1 MLDTAIVGGGLCGVA
16 LARNLLRRGRVVAL
30 FEARE
35 RLGGRI
41 LSVAAAGSAG
51 VVDLGPT
58 WFWPDTQPLMKSLV
72 AELGLASIS
81 QHDDGSSLHLNDPD
95 KAPDR
100 IDGRKLHEDARR
112 LTDGM
117 ARLIDGMAKDVPAG
131 LLHFNHVLTGV
142 SDRGDHVVLSFAAGD
157 AVIAVEARQVVL
169 AVPPRLLEQGVRFTP
184 ALDEATQEAM
194 RSTATWMA
202 AQAKVVFPYARA
214 FWRQAGQSGNAFVTH
229 EQAVIGEIFD
239 ACGDDESQAA
249 LGGFL
254 ALSPELRASFS
265 VGLPLLMSSQMVQVF
280 GSMLEPAEQ
289 HYQDWAN
296 EPFTCSALDRTSPGN
311 EHVTVANPML
321 RRPQWEGR
329 LHLAGS
335 ETAAGGAGYLEGA
348 LEAARRVELSLNRDR
363 MKAES
368 GLPDAARPAG
378 SVASINATSLAR
390 FSKWVAD
397 QHDVVFDGYRHR
409 LNQNLAVQQ
418 REQLTQRALLES
430 MEELF
435 DNALEMLDGLPFEIS
450 STAVER
456 GRSPLMPG
464 IQQPF
469 GVLMQS
475 VFDDVIAFNR
485 TSCALSNFSDEHHLS
500 REYRQV
506 ILRDIAAAWLEFSLA
521 ANRRLVAKANARDRR
536 LKSPAFTSVA
546 SSTRQR

>member
-16 LARNLLRRGRVVAL
+16 LARNLFRQGRAVAL

-41 LSVAAAGSAG
+41 LSVAQAASGG
-51 VVDLGPT
+51 VIDLGPT
-58 WFWPDTQPLMKSLV
+58 WFWPDTQPLMTSLV
-72 AELGLASIS
+72 AELGLANIP
-81 QHDDGSSLHLNDPD
+81 QHDDGSSLHLSDPD
-95 KAPDR
+95 KAAER
-100 IDGRKLHEDARR
+100 IDGRKLHEGARR
-112 LTDGM
+112 LPGGM
-117 ARLIDGMAKDVPAG
+117 AQLIDVMAKELPSG
-131 LLHFNHVLTGV
+131 LLHFNHVLTEV
-142 SDRGDHVVLSFAAGD
+142 SDRTDHVVLTFADGD
-157 AVIAVEARQVVL
+157 DIVEVEARHVVL

-184 ALDEATQEAM
+184 VLDETTHEAM
-194 RSTATWMA
+194 RGTATWMA

-214 FWRQAGQSGNAFVTH
+214 FWREAGQSGNAFVTH

-239 ACGDDESQAA
+239 ACDGDGSHAA

-254 ALSPELRASFS
+254 ALSPQLRTSFS
-265 VGLPLLMSSQMVQVF
+265 VGLPLLMTSQMVQVF
-280 GSMLEPAEQ
+280 GAVLEPAEQ

-296 EPFTCSALDRTSPGN
+296 EPFTCSGLDRTSPGN
-311 EHVTVANPML
+311 EHVAVANPML
-321 RRPQWEGR
+321 RRPQWDGR

-335 ETAAGGAGYLEGA
+335 ETAASGAGYLEGA
-348 LEAARRVELSLNRDR
+348 LDAARRVDLSLNRAW
-363 MKAES
+363 MKAGG
-368 GLPDAARPAG
+368 GLPDAARPG
-378 SVASINATSLAR
+378 DSVASINATSLAR

-397 QHDVVFDGYRHR
+397 QQDVAFDGYRHR

-435 DNALEMLDGLPFEIS
+435 DNALKMLDGLPFEIS

-456 GRSPLMPG
+456 GRSPLTPG
-464 IQQPF
+464 VQQPF
-469 GVLMQS
+469 GILMQS

-485 TSCALSNFSDEHHLS
+485 TSCALSNFPDEHHLS

-521 ANRRLVAKANARDRR
+521 ANRLLVAKANARDRR
-536 LKSPAFTSVA
+536 LKSPVLTGV
-546 SSTRQR
+546 SS

>member
-16 LARNLLRRGRVVAL
+16 LARNLFRQGRAVAL

-41 LSVAAAGSAG
+41 LSVAQVASGG
-51 VVDLGPT
+51 VIDLGPT
-58 WFWPDTQPLMKSLV
+58 WFWPDTQPLMTSLV
-72 AELGLASIS
+72 AELGLASMP
-81 QHDDGSSLHLNDPD
+81 QHDDGSSLHLSDPD
-95 KAPDR
+95 KAPER
-100 IDGRKLHEDARR
+100 MDGRKLHEGARR
-112 LTDGM
+112 LPGGM
-117 ARLIDGMAKDVPAG
+117 AQLIDVMAKELPSG
-131 LLHFNHVLTGV
+131 FLYFNHVLTEV
-142 SDRGDHVVLSFAAGD
+142 SDRTDHVVLTFADGD
-157 AVIAVEARQVVL
+157 DIVEVEARHVVL

-184 ALDEATQEAM
+184 VLDETTHEAM
-194 RSTATWMA
+194 RGTATWMA

-214 FWRQAGQSGNAFVTH
+214 FWREAGQSGNAFVTH

-239 ACGDDESQAA
+239 ACDGDGSHAA

-254 ALSPELRASFS
+254 ALSPELRTSFS
-265 VGLPLLMSSQMVQVF
+265 VGLPLLMTSQMVQVF
-280 GSMLEPAEQ
+280 GAVLEPAEQ

-296 EPFTCSALDRTSPGN
+296 EPFTCSGLDRTSPGN
-311 EHVTVANPML
+311 EHVAVANPML
-321 RRPQWEGR
+321 RRPQWDGR

-335 ETAAGGAGYLEGA
+335 ETAASGAGYLEGA
-348 LEAARRVELSLNRDR
+348 LEAARRVDLSLNRGW
-363 MKAES
+363 MKAGG
-368 GLPDAARPAG
+368 GLPDAARPG
-378 SVASINATSLAR
+378 DSVASINATSLAR

-397 QHDVVFDGYRHR
+397 QQDVAFDGYRHR

-435 DNALEMLDGLPFEIS
+435 DNALKMLDGLPFEIS

-456 GRSPLMPG
+456 GRSPLTPG
-464 IQQPF
+464 VQQPF
-469 GVLMQS
+469 GILMQS

-485 TSCALSNFSDEHHLS
+485 TSCALSNFPDEHHLS

-521 ANRRLVAKANARDRR
+521 ANRLLVAKANARDRR
-536 LKSPAFTSVA
+536 LKSPVLTGV
-546 SSTRQR
+546 SS

>member
-16 LARNLLRRGRVVAL
+16 LARNLFRQGRAVAL

-41 LSVAAAGSAG
+41 LSVAQAGSGG

-58 WFWPDTQPLMKSLV
+58 WFWPDTQPLMKNLV
-72 AELGLASIS
+72 AELGLASIP

-112 LTDGM
+112 LSGGM
-117 ARLIDGMAKDVPAG
+117 AQLIDAMAKELPSG
-131 LLHFNHVLTGV
+131 LLYFNHVLTET
-142 SDRGDHVVLSFAAGD
+142 SDRTDHVVLTFAAGD
-157 AVIAVEARQVVL
+157 NIIEVEARQVVL
-169 AVPPRLLEQGVRFTP
+169 AVPPRLLEQNVRFTP
-184 ALDEATQEAM
+184 ALDETTHEAM
-194 RSTATWMA
+194 RGSATWMA

-214 FWRQAGQSGNAFVTH
+214 FWREAGQSGNAFVTH

-239 ACGDDESQAA
+239 ACDGDGSHAA

-265 VGLPLLMSSQMVQVF
+265 VGLPLLMSSQMAQVF
-280 GSMLEPAEQ
+280 GSVLEPAEQ

-296 EPFTCSALDRTSPGN
+296 ESFSCSALDRTSPGN
-311 EHVTVANPML
+311 EHVAIANPML
-321 RRPQWEGR
+321 RRPQWDGR

-348 LEAARRVELSLNRDR
+348 LEAARRVDLSLNRGW
-363 MKAES
+363 MKAAGS
-368 GLPDAARPAG
+368 LPDAGRPGG
-378 SVASINATSLAR
+378 SAASVNATSLAR
-390 FSKWVAD
+390 FSRWVAD
-397 QHDVVFDGYRHR
+397 QQDVAFDGYRHR
-409 LNQNLAVQQ
+409 LNHNLAVQQ

-435 DNALEMLDGLPFEIS
+435 DNALKMLDGLPFEIS

-456 GRSPLMPG
+456 GRSPLTPG
-464 IQQPF
+464 VQQPF
-469 GVLMQS
+469 GILMQS

-485 TSCALSNFSDEHHLS
+485 TSCALSNFPEEHHLS

-506 ILRDIAAAWLEFSLA
+506 ILRDVAAAWLEFSLS
-521 ANRRLVAKANARDRR
+521 ANRLLVAKANLRDRR
-536 LKSPAFTSVA
+536 LKSPALTSV
-546 SSTRQR
+546 SS

>member
-16 LARNLLRRGRVVAL
+16 LARNLFRQGRAVAL

-41 LSVAAAGSAG
+41 LSVAQAGSGG

-58 WFWPDTQPLMKSLV
+58 WFWPDTQPLMKNLV
-72 AELGLASIS
+72 AELGLASIP
-81 QHDDGSSLHLNDPD
+81 QHDDASSLHLNDPD
-95 KAPDR
+95 KAPER

-112 LTDGM
+112 LSGGM
-117 ARLIDGMAKDVPAG
+117 AQLIDAMAKELPSG
-131 LLHFNHVLTGV
+131 LLYFNHVLTEM
-142 SDRGDHVVLSFAAGD
+142 SDRTDHVVLTFAAGD
-157 AVIAVEARQVVL
+157 DIIEVEARQVVL
-169 AVPPRLLEQGVRFTP
+169 AVPPRLLEQNVRFTP
-184 ALDEATQEAM
+184 ALDETTHEAM
-194 RSTATWMA
+194 RGTATWMA

-214 FWRQAGQSGNAFVTH
+214 FWREAGQSGNAFVTH

-239 ACGDDESQAA
+239 ACDGDPGNAA

-254 ALSPELRASFS
+254 ALSPELRENFS

-280 GSMLEPAEQ
+280 GSVLEPAEQ

-296 EPFTCSALDRTSPGN
+296 ESFTCSGLDRTSPGN
-311 EHVTVANPML
+311 EHVAVANPML
-321 RRPQWEGR
+321 RRPQWDGR

-335 ETAAGGAGYLEGA
+335 ETAASGAGYLEGA
-348 LEAARRVELSLNRDR
+348 LEAARRVDLSLNRGW
-363 MKAES
+363 MKAGG
-368 GLPDAARPAG
+368 GLPDAARPG
-378 SVASINATSLAR
+378 DSVASINATSLAH

-397 QHDVVFDGYRHR
+397 QQDVAFDGYRHR
-409 LNQNLAVQQ
+409 LNHNLAVQQ

-435 DNALEMLDGLPFEIS
+435 DNALKMLDGLPFEIS

-456 GRSPLMPG
+456 GRSPLTPG
-464 IQQPF
+464 VQQPF
-469 GVLMQS
+469 GILMQS

-500 REYRQV
+500 REYRQA

-521 ANRRLVAKANARDRR
+521 ANRLLVAKANLRDRR
-536 LKSPAFTSVA
+536 LKPPALTSV
-546 SSTRQR
+546 SS

>member
-16 LARNLLRRGRVVAL
+16 LARNLFRQGRAVAL

-41 LSVAAAGSAG
+41 LSVAASGG
-51 VVDLGPT
+51 VIDLGPT
-58 WFWPDTQPLMKSLV
+58 WFWPDTQPLMTSLV

-81 QHDDGSSLHLNDPD
+81 QHDDGSSLHLSDPD
-95 KAPDR
+95 KAPER
-100 IDGRKLHEDARR
+100 IDGRKLHEGARR
-112 LTDGM
+112 LPGGM
-117 ARLIDGMAKDVPAG
+117 AQLIDVMAKELPSG
-131 LLHFNHVLTGV
+131 LLYFNHVLTEV
-142 SDRGDHVVLSFAAGD
+142 SDRTDHVVLTFADGD
-157 AVIAVEARQVVL
+157 DIIEVEARHVVL

-184 ALDEATQEAM
+184 ALDETTREAM
-194 RSTATWMA
+194 RGTATWMA

-214 FWRQAGQSGNAFVTH
+214 FWREAGQSGNAFVTH

-239 ACGDDESQAA
+239 ACDGDGSHAA

-254 ALSPELRASFS
+254 ALSPELRTSFS
-265 VGLPLLMSSQMVQVF
+265 VGLPLLMTSQMVQVF
-280 GSMLEPAEQ
+280 GAVLEPAEQ

-296 EPFTCSALDRTSPGN
+296 EPFTCSGLDRTSPGN
-311 EHVTVANPML
+311 EHVAVANPML
-321 RRPQWEGR
+321 RRPQWDGR

-335 ETAAGGAGYLEGA
+335 ETAASGAGYLEGA
-348 LEAARRVELSLNRDR
+348 LEAARRVDLSLNRGW
-363 MKAES
+363 MKAGG
-368 GLPDAARPAG
+368 GLPDAARPG
-378 SVASINATSLAR
+378 DSVASINATSLAR

-397 QHDVVFDGYRHR
+397 QQDVAFDGYRHR

-435 DNALEMLDGLPFEIS
+435 DNALKMLDGLPFEIS

-456 GRSPLMPG
+456 GRSPLTPG
-464 IQQPF
+464 VQQPF
-469 GVLMQS
+469 GILMQS

-485 TSCALSNFSDEHHLS
+485 TSCALSNFPDEHHLS

-521 ANRRLVAKANARDRR
+521 ANRLLVAKANARDRR
-536 LKSPAFTSVA
+536 LKSPVLTGV
-546 SSTRQR
+546 SS

>member
-16 LARNLLRRGRVVAL
+16 LARNLFRQGRAVAL

-41 LSVAAAGSAG
+41 LSVAQVASGG
-51 VVDLGPT
+51 VIDLGPT
-58 WFWPDTQPLMKSLV
+58 WFWPDTQPLMTSLV
-72 AELGLASIS
+72 AELGLASKP
-81 QHDDGSSLHLNDPD
+81 QHDDGSSLHLSDPD
-95 KAPDR
+95 KAQER
-100 IDGRKLHEDARR
+100 IDGRKLHEGARR
-112 LTDGM
+112 LPGGM
-117 ARLIDGMAKDVPAG
+117 AQLIDVMAKELPSG
-131 LLHFNHVLTGV
+131 LLYFNHVLTEV
-142 SDRGDHVVLSFAAGD
+142 SDRTDHVVLTFADGD
-157 AVIAVEARQVVL
+157 DIVEVEARHVVL

-184 ALDEATQEAM
+184 VLDETTHEAM
-194 RSTATWMA
+194 RGTATWMA

-214 FWRQAGQSGNAFVTH
+214 FWREAGQSGNAFVTH

-239 ACGDDESQAA
+239 ACDGDVSHAA

-254 ALSPELRASFS
+254 ALSPELRTSFS
-265 VGLPLLMSSQMVQVF
+265 VGLPLLMTSQMVQVF
-280 GSMLEPAEQ
+280 GAVLEPAEQ

-296 EPFTCSALDRTSPGN
+296 EPFTCSGLDRTSPGN
-311 EHVTVANPML
+311 EHVAVANPML
-321 RRPQWEGR
+321 RRPQWDGR

-335 ETAAGGAGYLEGA
+335 ETAASGAGYLEGA
-348 LEAARRVELSLNRDR
+348 LEAARRVDLSLNRGW
-363 MKAES
+363 MKAGG
-368 GLPDAARPAG
+368 GLPDAARPG
-378 SVASINATSLAR
+378 DSVASINATSLAR

-397 QHDVVFDGYRHR
+397 QQDVAFDGYRHR

-435 DNALEMLDGLPFEIS
+435 DNALKMLDGLPFEIS

-456 GRSPLMPG
+456 GRSPLTPG
-464 IQQPF
+464 VQQPF
-469 GVLMQS
+469 GILMQS

-485 TSCALSNFSDEHHLS
+485 TSCALSNFPDEHHLS

-521 ANRRLVAKANARDRR
+521 ANRLLVAKANARDRR
-536 LKSPAFTSVA
+536 LKSPVLTGV
-546 SSTRQR
+546 SS

>member
-16 LARNLLRRGRVVAL
+16 LARNLFRQGRAVAL

-41 LSVAAAGSAG
+41 LSVAQVASGG
-51 VVDLGPT
+51 VIDLGPT
-58 WFWPDTQPLMKSLV
+58 WFWPDTQPLMTSLV
-72 AELGLASIS
+72 AELGLASNP
-81 QHDDGSSLHLNDPD
+81 QHDDGSSLHLSDPD
-95 KAPDR
+95 KAPER
-100 IDGRKLHEDARR
+100 IDGRKLHEGARR
-112 LTDGM
+112 LPGGM
-117 ARLIDGMAKDVPAG
+117 AQLIDVMAKELPSG
-131 LLHFNHVLTGV
+131 FLYFNHVLTEV
-142 SDRGDHVVLSFAAGD
+142 SDRTDHVVLTFADGD
-157 AVIAVEARQVVL
+157 DIIEVEARHVVL

-184 ALDEATQEAM
+184 VLDETTHEAM
-194 RSTATWMA
+194 RGTATWMA

-214 FWRQAGQSGNAFVTH
+214 FWREAGQSGNAFVTH

-239 ACGDDESQAA
+239 ACDGDGSHAA

-254 ALSPELRASFS
+254 ALSPELRTSFS
-265 VGLPLLMSSQMVQVF
+265 VGLPLLMTSQMVQVF
-280 GSMLEPAEQ
+280 GAVLEPAEQ

-296 EPFTCSALDRTSPGN
+296 EPFTCSGLDRTSPGN
-311 EHVTVANPML
+311 EHVAVANPML
-321 RRPQWEGR
+321 RRPQWDGR

-335 ETAAGGAGYLEGA
+335 ETAASGAGYLEGA
-348 LEAARRVELSLNRDR
+348 LEAARRVDLSLNRGW
-363 MKAES
+363 MKAGG
-368 GLPDAARPAG
+368 GLPDAARPG
-378 SVASINATSLAR
+378 DSVASINATSLAR

-397 QHDVVFDGYRHR
+397 QQDVAFDGYRHR

-435 DNALEMLDGLPFEIS
+435 DNALKMLDGLPFEIS

-456 GRSPLMPG
+456 GRSPLTPG
-464 IQQPF
+464 VQQPF
-469 GVLMQS
+469 GILMQS

-485 TSCALSNFSDEHHLS
+485 TSCALSNFPDEHHLS

-521 ANRRLVAKANARDRR
+521 ANRLLVAKANARDRR
-536 LKSPAFTSVA
+536 LKSPVLTGV
-546 SSTRQR
+546 SS

>member
-16 LARNLLRRGRVVAL
+16 LARNLFRQGRAVAL

-41 LSVAAAGSAG
+41 LSVAASGG
-51 VVDLGPT
+51 VIDLGPT
-58 WFWPDTQPLMKSLV
+58 WFWPDTQPLMTSLV
-72 AELGLASIS
+72 AELGLASMP
-81 QHDDGSSLHLNDPD
+81 QHDDGSSLHLSDPD
-95 KAPDR
+95 KAPER
-100 IDGRKLHEDARR
+100 MDGRKLHEGARR
-112 LTDGM
+112 LPGGM
-117 ARLIDGMAKDVPAG
+117 AQLIDVMAKELPSG
-131 LLHFNHVLTGV
+131 LLYFNHVLTEV
-142 SDRGDHVVLSFAAGD
+142 SDRTDHVVLTFADGD
-157 AVIAVEARQVVL
+157 DIIEVEARHVVL

-184 ALDEATQEAM
+184 VLDETTHEAM
-194 RSTATWMA
+194 RGTATWMA

-214 FWRQAGQSGNAFVTH
+214 FWREAGQSGNAFVTH

-239 ACGDDESQAA
+239 ACDGDGSHAA

-254 ALSPELRASFS
+254 ALSPELRTSFS
-265 VGLPLLMSSQMVQVF
+265 VGLPLLMTSQMVQVF
-280 GSMLEPAEQ
+280 GAVLEPAEQ

-296 EPFTCSALDRTSPGN
+296 EPFTCSGLDRTSPGN
-311 EHVTVANPML
+311 EHLAVANPML
-321 RRPQWEGR
+321 RRPQWDGT

-335 ETAAGGAGYLEGA
+335 ETAASGAGYLEGA
-348 LEAARRVELSLNRDR
+348 LEAARRVDLSLNRGW
-363 MKAES
+363 MKAGG
-368 GLPDAARPAG
+368 GLPDAARPG
-378 SVASINATSLAR
+378 DSVASINATSLAC

-397 QHDVVFDGYRHR
+397 QQDVAFDGYRHR

-430 MEELF
+430 IEELF
-435 DNALEMLDGLPFEIS
+435 DNALKMLDGLPFEIS

-456 GRSPLMPG
+456 GRSPLTPG
-464 IQQPF
+464 VQQPF

-485 TSCALSNFSDEHHLS
+485 TSSALSNFPDEHHLS

-521 ANRRLVAKANARDRR
+521 ANRLLVAKANARDRR
-536 LKSPAFTSVA
+536 LKSPVLTGV
-546 SSTRQR
+546 SS

>member
-16 LARNLLRRGRVVAL
+16 LARNLFRQGRAVAL

-41 LSVAAAGSAG
+41 LSVAASGG
-51 VVDLGPT
+51 VIDLGPT
-58 WFWPDTQPLMKSLV
+58 WFWPDTQPLMTSLV
-72 AELGLASIS
+72 AELGLASMP
-81 QHDDGSSLHLNDPD
+81 QHDDGSSLHLSDPD
-95 KAPDR
+95 KAPER
-100 IDGRKLHEDARR
+100 MDGRKLHEGARR
-112 LTDGM
+112 LPGGM
-117 ARLIDGMAKDVPAG
+117 AQLIDVMAKELPSG
-131 LLHFNHVLTGV
+131 LLYFNHVLTEV
-142 SDRGDHVVLSFAAGD
+142 SDRTDHVVLTFADGD
-157 AVIAVEARQVVL
+157 DIIEVEARHVVL

-184 ALDEATQEAM
+184 ALDETTREAM
-194 RSTATWMA
+194 RGTATWMA

-214 FWRQAGQSGNAFVTH
+214 FWREAGQSGNAFVTH

-239 ACGDDESQAA
+239 ACDGDGSHAA

-254 ALSPELRASFS
+254 ALSPELRTSFS
-265 VGLPLLMSSQMVQVF
+265 VGLPLLMTSQMVQVF
-280 GSMLEPAEQ
+280 GAVLEPAEQ

-296 EPFTCSALDRTSPGN
+296 EPFTCSGLDRTSPGN
-311 EHVTVANPML
+311 EHVAVANPML
-321 RRPQWEGR
+321 RRPQWDGR

-335 ETAAGGAGYLEGA
+335 ETAASGAGYLEGA
-348 LEAARRVELSLNRDR
+348 LEAARRVDLSLNRGW
-363 MKAES
+363 MKAGG
-368 GLPDAARPAG
+368 GLPDAARPG
-378 SVASINATSLAR
+378 DSVASINATSLAR

-397 QHDVVFDGYRHR
+397 QQDVAFDGYRHR

-435 DNALEMLDGLPFEIS
+435 DNALKMLDGLPFEIS

-456 GRSPLMPG
+456 GRSPLTPG
-464 IQQPF
+464 VQQPF
-469 GVLMQS
+469 GILMQS

-485 TSCALSNFSDEHHLS
+485 TSCALSNFPDEHHLS

-521 ANRRLVAKANARDRR
+521 ANRLLVAKANARDRR
-536 LKSPAFTSVA
+536 LKSPVLTGV
-546 SSTRQR
+546 SS

>member
-16 LARNLLRRGRVVAL
+16 LTRNLFRQGRAVAL

-41 LSVAAAGSAG
+41 LSVARAGSAG

-58 WFWPDTQPLMKSLV
+58 WFWPDTQPLIRNLV
-72 AELGLASIS
+72 AELGLASIP

-112 LTDGM
+112 LPDGM
-117 ARLIDGMAKDVPAG
+117 AQLVDQLAAELPPG
-131 LLHFNHVLTGV
+131 LLYFNHVLTEVG
-142 SDRGDHVVLSFAAGD
+142 DRGDHVILTFAAGD
-157 AVIAVEARQVVL
+157 DIIEVEARQVVL

-184 ALDEATQEAM
+184 GLDETTQEAI
-194 RSTATWMA
+194 RGTATWMA
-202 AQAKVVFPYARA
+202 AQAKVVFPYERA
-214 FWRQAGQSGNAFVTH
+214 FWREAGQSGNAFVTH

-239 ACGDDESQAA
+239 ACDGDPGNAA

-254 ALSPELRASFS
+254 ALSPELRENFS

-280 GSMLEPAEQ
+280 GAALEPAEQ

-296 EPFTCSALDRTSPGN
+296 EPFTCSAQDRASPAS
-311 EHVTVANPML
+311 EHVAIANPML
-321 RRPQWEGR
+321 RRPQWDGR

-348 LEAARRVELSLNRDR
+348 LEAARRVELSLNRGW
-363 MKAES
+363 MKAETS
-368 GLPDAARPAG
+368 APDAARPGGGAA
-378 SVASINATSLAR
+378 SVNATSLAR
-390 FSKWVAD
+390 FSNWVAD
-397 QHDVVFDGYRHR
+397 QQDVAFDGYRHR
-409 LNQNLAVQQ
+409 LNRNLAVQQ

-435 DNALEMLDGLPFEIS
+435 DNALKMLDGLAFEIS

-456 GRSPLMPG
+456 GRSPLTPG
-464 IQQPF
+464 VQQPF
-469 GVLMQS
+469 GILMQS

-485 TSCALSNFSDEHHLS
+485 TSCALSNFPDEHHLS

-521 ANRRLVAKANARDRR
+521 ANRLLVAKANARDRR
-536 LKSPAFTSVA
+536 PKSPALTSV
-546 SSTRQR
+546 SS

>member
-1 MLDTAIVGGGLCGVA
+1 MLDTAIVGGGLCGVV
-16 LARNLLRRGRVVAL
+16 LARSLFRQGRAVAL

-41 LSVAAAGSAG
+41 LSVARTDAAG

-58 WFWPDTQPLMKSLV
+58 WFWPDTQPLMKSLL
-72 AELGLASIS
+72 AELGLASIP

-112 LTDGM
+112 LPGGM
-117 ARLIDGMAKDVPAG
+117 AQLVDQLAAEAPPD
-131 LLHFNHVLTGV
+131 LLRCNHVLTEV
-142 SDRGDHVVLSFAAGD
+142 RDRGDHVVLSFAAGD
-157 AVIAVEARQVVL
+157 DLIEVKARQAVL
-169 AVPPRLLEQGVRFTP
+169 AVAPRLLEQGVRFTP
-184 ALDEATQEAM
+184 ALDETTKEAM
-194 RSTATWMA
+194 RGTATWMA
-202 AQAKVVFPYARA
+202 AQAKVVFPYDRA
-214 FWRQAGQSGNAFVTH
+214 FWREAGQSGNAFVTH

-239 ACGDDESQAA
+239 ACDETSGSAA

-254 ALSPELRASFS
+254 ALSPQLREDFS
-265 VGLPLLMSSQMVQVF
+265 VGLPLLMASQMVQVF
-280 GSMLEPAEQ
+280 GSLLEPAEP

-296 EPFTCSALDRTSPGN
+296 EPFTCSALDRDSPAS
-311 EHVTVANPML
+311 EHVAIANPML
-321 RRPQWEGR
+321 RRPQWDGR

-348 LEAARRVELSLNRDR
+348 LEAARRVDLALNRGWT
-363 MKAES
+363 KAETS
-368 GLPDAARPAG
+368 PSEATRSDG
-378 SVASINATSLAR
+378 SAASINATSLAR

-397 QHDVVFDGYRHR
+397 QQDVAFDGYRHR
-409 LNQNLAVQQ
+409 LNHNLAVQQ

-435 DNALEMLDGLPFEIS
+435 DNALKMLDGLPFEIS

-456 GRSPLMPG
+456 GRSPLTPG
-464 IQQPF
+464 VQQPF

-485 TSCALSNFSDEHHLS
+485 TSCALSNFPDEHHLS

-521 ANRRLVAKANARDRR
+521 ANRLLVAKANARDRR
-536 LKSPAFTSVA
+536 LKSSVLTSV
-546 SSTRQR
+546 S

>member
-16 LARNLLRRGRVVAL
+16 LARNLLRQGRVVAL

-41 LSVAAAGSAG
+41 LSVTTAGSAG
-51 VVDLGPT
+51 RVDLGPT
-58 WFWPDTQPLMKSLV
+58 WFWPDTQPLITGLV
-72 AELGLASIS
+72 AELGLASIP
-81 QHDDGSSLHLNDPD
+81 QHDDGSSLHLKDPD

-100 IDGRKLHEDARR
+100 IDGRKLHQDARR

-117 ARLIDGMAKDVPAG
+117 ARLIDGMARDVPAG
-131 LLHFNHVLTGV
+131 LLHVNHVLTGV
-142 SDRGDHVVLSFAAGD
+142 SDRGDHVVLTFASAD
-157 AVIAVEARQVVL
+157 TVIAVEARQVVL
-169 AVPPRLLEQGVRFTP
+169 AVPPRLLERDVRFTP
-184 ALDEATQEAM
+184 GLDEATQEAM
-194 RSTATWMA
+194 RSAATWMA

-214 FWRQAGQSGNAFVTH
+214 FWREAGQSGNAFVTH

-239 ACGDDESQAA
+239 ACDGAPGNAA

-254 ALSPELRASFS
+254 ALPPELRVNFS

-280 GSMLEPAEQ
+280 GSVLEPAEQ
-289 HYQDWAN
+289 HYQDWAH
-296 EPFTCSALDRTSPGN
+296 EPFTCSARDRTSPGN
-311 EHVTVANPML
+311 EHVTPANPML
-321 RRPQWEGR
+321 RRPQWDGR
-329 LHLAGS
+329 LYLAGS
-335 ETAAGGAGYLEGA
+335 ETAAVGAGYLEGA
-348 LEAARRVELSLNRDR
+348 LEVARRVELSLNRGWT
-363 MKAES
+363 KTEAC
-368 GLPDAARPAG
+368 LPDAARPAG
-378 SVASINATSLAR
+378 SVASTNATSLAR
-390 FSKWVAD
+390 FSQWVAD
-397 QHDVVFDGYRHR
+397 QQDVAFDCYRQR

-435 DNALEMLDGLPFEIS
+435 DNALKMLDELPFEIS

-456 GRSPLMPG
+456 GRSPLTPG

-469 GVLMQS
+469 GILMQS

-485 TSCALSNFSDEHHLS
+485 TSCALSNFPDEHHLS

-506 ILRDIAAAWLEFSLA
+506 ILRDIAAAWLEFSLS
-521 ANRRLVAKANARDRR
+521 ANRLLLAKASARDRR
-536 LKSPAFTSVA
+536 VTSPVFTSVS